1 MIILS
6 AMKCAQ
12 CICMFLSDNLER
24 VDRAQCICMFL
35 SDNLERDELRSMYL
49 YVFE

>member
-1 MIILS
+1 
-6 AMKCAQ
+6 
-12 CICMFLSDNLER
+12 MFLSDDPER

-35 SDNLERDELRSMYL
+35 SDNLERDEMRLMYL